1 MPQRHTCGSGFT
13 REEPRSGSGFPIP
26 GADPVKS
33 LDHLSFDN
41 RFARLGDTFSTEV
54 LPDPIAEP
62 RLVVASEAA
71 MRLLDLDPAEAERP
85 VFAELFSGHK
95 LWAEAEP
102 RAMVYSGH
110 QFGSYNPRLGDG
122 RGLLL
127 GEVVNDVGEHW
138 DLHLKGAGQTP
149 YSRMGDGRAVLRSSI
164 REFLASEA
172 LHALGIPSSRAL
184 CVIGSSTPVWRET
197 RESAAMLL
205 RLAQSHV
212 RFGHF
217 EYFYYTKQPEQQR
230 VLLEHVLQQHYPEC
244 LDAEQPFLAM
254 FRTIVERNAELVA
267 RWQAY
272 GFCHGVMN
280 TDNMSILGITFD
292 FGPYAFL
299 DDFDANFICNH
310 SDDRGRYSYA
320 NQVPI
325 AHWNLSALAQALTT
339 VIEVEPLKRTLEL
352 FLPLYQA
359 HYLDLMRRRL
369 GLTCAEDDDM
379 ALVERLLQRMQSG
392 GVDYTLFFRR
402 LGDQPVAEALQQV
415 RNDFIDLAGF
425 DAWGAEYLARCQRE
439 PGNAEGRRAR
449 MHAVNPLYIL
459 RNYLAQKAIEAA
471 EGGDYSEVRRL
482 HQVLSKPFEEQDGM
496 QAYAERPPEWG
507 KHLEISCSS

>member
-1 MPQRHTCGSGFT
+1 MK
-13 REEPRSGSGFPIP
+13 
-26 GADPVKS
+26 A
-33 LDHLSFDN
+33 LDELTFDN
-41 RFARLGDTFSTEV
+41 RFARLGDAFSTTV
-54 LPDPIAEP
+54 LPEPIADP

-71 MRLLDLDPAEAERP
+71 LALLDLDLAQAEQP
-85 VFAELFSGHK
+85 LFAEIFSGHK
-95 LWAEAEP
+95 LWAEADP

-127 GEVVNDVGEHW
+127 GEVYNDAGEHW

-172 LHALGIPSSRAL
+172 LHALSIPTSRAA

-197 RESAAMLL
+197 QERAAMVL

-212 RFGHF
+212 RFGSL
-217 EYFYYTKQPEQQR
+217 EYFFYTKQPEQLKQ
-230 VLLEHVLQQHYPEC
+230 LADHVLSLHYPEC
-244 LDAEQPFLAM
+244 LEQPEPHLAM
-254 FRTIVERNAELVA
+254 FRVIVERQAELIA
-267 RWQAY
+267 KWQAY

-292 FGPYAFL
+292 FGPFAFL
-299 DDFDANFICNH
+299 DDFDQHFVCNH
-310 SDDRGRYSYA
+310 SDHEGRYSFS

-325 AHWNLSALAQALTT
+325 GQWNLSALAQALTPF
-339 VIEVEPLKRTLEL
+339 VSVEDLRGALDL

-369 GLTCAEDDDM
+369 GLTTAEEDD
-379 ALVERLLQRMQSG
+379 AELIARLLQLMQNS
-392 GVDYTLFFRR
+392 GVDYTLFFRQ
-402 LGDQPVAEALQQV
+402 LGEESADVAAGTL
-415 RNDFIDLAGF
+415 RGDFVDMLRF
-425 DAWGAEYLARCQRE
+425 DAWADAYKARIARE
-439 PGNAEGRRAR
+439 PESSQQDRRTR

-459 RNYLAQKAIEAA
+459 RNYLAQRAIEAA
-471 EGGDYSEVRRL
+471 EQGDDSEVRRL
-482 HQVLSKPFEEQDGM
+482 HQVLCTPFDEQPGM
-496 QAYAERPPEWG
+496 EGYAQRPPDWG

>member
-1 MPQRHTCGSGFT
+1 LK
-13 REEPRSGSGFPIP
+13 
-26 GADPVKS
+26 A
-33 LDHLSFDN
+33 LDELIFDN
-41 RFARLGDTFSTEV
+41 RFARLGDAFSTSV
-54 LPDPIAEP
+54 LPEPLAEP
-62 RLVVASEAA
+62 RLVVSSDAA
-71 MRLLDLDPAEAERP
+71 LALLDIDPAQAQLP
-85 VFAELFSGHK
+85 LFAEIFSGHK
-95 LWAEAEP
+95 LWADADP

-127 GEVVNDVGEHW
+127 GEICNEAGQYW

-172 LHALGIPSSRAL
+172 LAALGIPSSRAA
-184 CVIGSSTPVWRET
+184 CVISSSTPVWREKQERGAT
-197 RESAAMLL
+197 VL

-212 RFGHF
+212 RFGSF
-217 EYFYYTKQPEQQR
+217 EYFYYTKQPEQ
-230 VLLEHVLQQHYPEC
+230 LKELADHVLAAHFPQC
-244 LDAEQPFLAM
+244 LEQAEPHLAM
-254 FRTIVERNAELVA
+254 FREIVERNAELIA
-267 RWQAY
+267 KWQAY

-292 FGPYAFL
+292 FGPFAFL
-299 DDFDANFICNH
+299 DDFDQNFVCNH
-310 SDDRGRYSYA
+310 SDHEGRYSYS

-325 AHWNLSALAQALTT
+325 AQWNLSALAQALTPFISVDALRET
-339 VIEVEPLKRTLEL
+339 IDL

-369 GLTCAEDDDM
+369 GLLSAEDNDQELLN
-379 ALVERLLQRMQSG
+379 ALLKLMQAG

-402 LGDQPVAEALQQV
+402 LGDAPAQTALASL
-415 RNDFIDLAGF
+415 RNDFVDLKGF
-425 DAWGAEYLARCQRE
+425 DAWGEQYLARLAREDNDTPAQRQ
-439 PGNAEGRRAR
+439 AR

-459 RNYLAQKAIEAA
+459 RNYLAQQAIDKAED
-471 EGGDYSEVRRL
+471 GDYAEVRRL
-482 HQVLSKPFEEQDGM
+482 HNVLSDPFNEQPGM
-496 QAYAERPPEWG
+496 AGYAQRPPDWG

>member
-1 MPQRHTCGSGFT
+1 MK
-13 REEPRSGSGFPIP
+13 
-26 GADPVKS
+26 A
-33 LDHLSFDN
+33 LDELIFDN
-41 RFARLGDTFSTEV
+41 RFARLGDAFSTHV
-54 LPDPIAEP
+54 LPEPIDAP
-62 RLVVASEAA
+62 RLVVASQSALA
-71 MRLLDLDPAEAERP
+71 LLDLVPEQADLPL
-85 VFAELFSGHK
+85 FAEIFSGHK

-127 GEVVNDVGEHW
+127 GEVYNDAGEHW
-138 DLHLKGAGQTP
+138 DLHLKGAGRTP

-172 LHALGIPSSRAL
+172 LHALGIPSSRAA
-184 CVIGSSTPVWRET
+184 CVVSSSTPVWRET
-197 RESAAMLL
+197 QEHAAMVL

-212 RFGHF
+212 RFGSL
-217 EYFYYTKQPEQQR
+217 EYFFYTKQPEH
-230 VLLEHVLQQHYPEC
+230 LKTLAEHVLTMHYPQC
-244 LDAEQPFLAM
+244 QEQPEPYLAM
-254 FRTIVERNAELVA
+254 FREIVERNAELIA
-267 RWQAY
+267 KWQAY

-292 FGPYAFL
+292 FGPFAFL
-299 DDFDANFICNH
+299 DDFDEHFICNH
-310 SDDRGRYSYA
+310 SDHEGRYSFS

-325 AHWNLSALAQALTT
+325 AQWNLSALAQALTPF
-339 VIEVEPLKRTLEL
+339 VSVEALRETIGL

-369 GLTCAEDDDM
+369 GLTVAEEQDDK
-379 ALVERLLQRMQSG
+379 LISQLLQLMQNS

-402 LGDQPVAEALQQV
+402 LGDQPAAEAL
-415 RNDFIDLAGF
+415 RSLRDDFVDIKGF
-425 DAWGAEYLARCQRE
+425 DGWAEKYQARIALEESGTEQDRQ
-439 PGNAEGRRAR
+439 AR

-459 RNYLAQKAIEAA
+459 RNYLAQNAIAAA
-471 EGGDYSEVRRL
+471 EKGDYEEVRRL
-482 HQVLSKPFEEQDGM
+482 HQVLCTPFTEQPGM
-496 QAYAERPPEWG
+496 QGYAQRPPDWG

>member
-1 MPQRHTCGSGFT
+1 MK
-13 REEPRSGSGFPIP
+13 
-26 GADPVKS
+26 A
-33 LDHLSFDN
+33 LDELIFDN
-41 RFARLGDTFSTEV
+41 RFARLGDAFSTSV
-54 LPDPIAEP
+54 LPEPIAEP
-62 RLVVASEAA
+62 RLVVASDAA
-71 MRLLDLDPAEAERP
+71 LALLDLDPAQAELP
-85 VFAELFSGHK
+85 LFAEIFSGHK
-95 LWAEAEP
+95 LWSEAEP

-127 GEVVNDVGEHW
+127 GEVYNDAGEHW

-172 LHALGIPSSRAL
+172 LHALGIPTSRAA
-184 CVIGSSTPVWRET
+184 CVIGSDTPVWRET
-197 RESAAMLL
+197 QERAAMVL

-212 RFGHF
+212 RYGSL
-217 EYFYYTKQPEQQR
+217 EYFYYTKQPEQ
-230 VLLEHVLQQHYPEC
+230 LKELAEHVLTLHYPQC
-244 LDAEQPFLAM
+244 REQPEPYLAM
-254 FRTIVERNAELVA
+254 FREIVERNAELIA
-267 RWQAY
+267 KWQAY

-292 FGPYAFL
+292 FGPFAFL
-299 DDFDANFICNH
+299 DDFDQHFICNH
-310 SDDRGRYSYA
+310 SDHEGRYSFS

-325 AHWNLSALAQALTT
+325 AQWNLSALAQALTPF
-339 VIEVEPLKRTLEL
+339 ISVEALRETIGL

-369 GLTCAEDDDM
+369 GLTGAEDAD
-379 ALVERLLQRMQSG
+379 AELVARLLQLMQNS

-402 LGDQPVAEALQQV
+402 LGDQPATDAV
-415 RNDFIDLAGF
+415 RRLRDEFIDIKGF
-425 DAWGAEYLARCQRE
+425 DGWAQSYLERITRDGSDNEQERQ
-439 PGNAEGRRAR
+439 AR

-459 RNYLAQKAIEAA
+459 RNYLAQNAIEAA
-471 EGGDYSEVRRL
+471 EKGDYSEVRRL
-482 HQVLSKPFEEQDGM
+482 HTVLCNPFTEQPGM
-496 QAYAERPPEWG
+496 SGYAQRPPDWG

>member
-1 MPQRHTCGSGFT
+1 MK
-13 REEPRSGSGFPIP
+13 
-26 GADPVKS
+26 A
-33 LDHLSFDN
+33 LDELIFDN
-41 RFARLGDTFSTEV
+41 RFARLGDAFSTTV
-54 LPDPIAEP
+54 LPEPIAEP

-71 MRLLDLDPAEAERP
+71 LALLDLDPSQAQLP
-85 VFAELFSGHK
+85 LFAELFSGHK
-95 LWAEAEP
+95 LWSEADP

-127 GEVVNDVGEHW
+127 GEIYNDAGEHW

-172 LHALGIPSSRAL
+172 LHALGIPTSRAA

-197 RESAAMLL
+197 QERAAMVL

-212 RFGHF
+212 RYGSL
-217 EYFYYTKQPEQQR
+217 EYFYYTKQPEQLKEL
-230 VLLEHVLQQHYPEC
+230 VDHVLTLHYPQC
-244 LDAEQPFLAM
+244 QEQPEPYLAM
-254 FRTIVERNAELVA
+254 FREIVERNAELIA
-267 RWQAY
+267 KWQAY

-292 FGPYAFL
+292 FGPFAFL
-299 DDFDANFICNH
+299 DDFDQHFICNH
-310 SDDRGRYSYA
+310 SDHEGRYSYS

-325 AHWNLSALAQALTT
+325 AQWNLSALAQALTPF
-339 VIEVEPLKRTLEL
+339 ISVEALREAIGL
-352 FLPLYQA
+352 FLPLYQT

-369 GLTCAEDDDM
+369 GLTSAEDADEE
-379 ALVERLLQRMQSG
+379 LVGRLLQLMQNS

-402 LGDQPVAEALQQV
+402 LGDEPAADAV
-415 RNDFIDLAGF
+415 RKLRDDFIDIKGF
-425 DAWGAEYLARCQRE
+425 DGWAQAYQERIARDGDDTDQARQT
-439 PGNAEGRRAR
+439 R

-459 RNYLAQKAIEAA
+459 RNYLAQNAIEAA
-471 EGGDYSEVRRL
+471 EKGDYSEVRRL
-482 HQVLSKPFEEQDGM
+482 HSVLCNPFTEQPGM
-496 QAYAERPPEWG
+496 SDYARRPPDWG

>member
-1 MPQRHTCGSGFT
+1 MK
-13 REEPRSGSGFPIP
+13 
-26 GADPVKS
+26 A
-33 LDHLSFDN
+33 LDELTFDN
-41 RFARLGDTFSTEV
+41 RFARLGDAFSTHI
-54 LPDPIAEP
+54 LPEPLDNP
-62 RLVVASEAA
+62 RLVAVSPAA
-71 MRLLDLDPAEAERP
+71 MALLDLDPAIAEEP
-85 VFAELFSGHK
+85 VFAELFGGYK

-127 GEVVNDVGEHW
+127 GEVYNTAGEHW

-184 CVIGSSTPVWRET
+184 CVIGSDTPVWREKQE
-197 RESAAMLL
+197 RGAMVL
-205 RLAQSHV
+205 RMAPSHV

-217 EYFYYTKQPEQQR
+217 EYFYYTKQPEQQKQ
-230 VLLEHVLQQHYPEC
+230 LGEHVLAMHFPEC
-244 LDAEQPFLAM
+244 LEQPEPYLAM
-254 FRTIVERNAELVA
+254 FREIVERNAELIA
-267 RWQAY
+267 KWQAY

-292 FGPYAFL
+292 FGPFAFL
-299 DDFDANFICNH
+299 DDFDAHFICNH
-310 SDDRGRYSYA
+310 SDDQGRYSFS

-325 AHWNLSALAQALTT
+325 GQWNLSALAQALTPF
-339 VIEVEPLKRTLEL
+339 ISVEALRETLGL

-369 GLTCAEDDDM
+369 GLTSAEDDDLK
-379 ALVERLLQRMQSG
+379 LVENLLQLMQAG

-402 LGDQPVAEALQQV
+402 LGNESAALATA
-415 RNDFIDLAGF
+415 RLRDDFIDIKGF
-425 DAWGAEYLARCQRE
+425 DAWADRYKARIARE
-439 PGNAEGRRAR
+439 PDQDESRRKAR

-459 RNYLAQKAIEAA
+459 RNYLAQKAIDAA
-471 EGGDYSEVRRL
+471 ENGDYSEVRQL
-482 HQVLSKPFEEQDGM
+482 HAVLSKPFEEQPGM
-496 QAYAERPPEWG
+496 ERYAERPPEWG

>member
-1 MPQRHTCGSGFT
+1 MK
-13 REEPRSGSGFPIP
+13 
-26 GADPVKS
+26 A
-33 LDHLSFDN
+33 LDELTFDN
-41 RFARLGDTFSTEV
+41 RFARLGDAFSTHV
-54 LPDPIAEP
+54 LPEPLDNP
-62 RLVVASEAA
+62 RLVVASPAA
-71 MRLLDLDPAEAERP
+71 MALLDLDPAIAEEP
-85 VFAELFSGHK
+85 VFAELFGGHK

-127 GEVVNDVGEHW
+127 GEVYNSAGEHW

-172 LHALGIPSSRAL
+172 LQALGIPSSRAL
-184 CVIGSSTPVWRET
+184 CVIGSDTPVWREKQE
-197 RESAAMLL
+197 RGAMLL
-205 RLAQSHV
+205 RMAPSHV

-217 EYFYYTKQPEQQR
+217 EYFYYTRQPEQQKQ
-230 VLLEHVLQQHYPEC
+230 LGEHVLAMHFPEC
-244 LDAEQPFLAM
+244 LEQPEPYLAM
-254 FRTIVERNAELVA
+254 FREIVERNAELIA
-267 RWQAY
+267 KWQAY

-292 FGPYAFL
+292 FGPFAFL

-310 SDDRGRYSYA
+310 SDDQGRYSFS

-325 AHWNLSALAQALTT
+325 GQWNLSALAQALTPF
-339 VIEVEPLKRTLEL
+339 ISVEALRETLGL

-359 HYLDLMRRRL
+359 HYFDLMRRRL
-369 GLTCAEDDDM
+369 GLTCAEDDDQK
-379 ALVERLLQRMQSG
+379 LVESLLQLMQVG
-392 GVDYTLFFRR
+392 GVDYSLFFRR
-402 LGDQPVAEALQQV
+402 LGDEPAALSTARL
-415 RNDFIDLAGF
+415 RNDFIDIKGF
-425 DAWGAEYLARCQRE
+425 DAWAERYQARVARE
-439 PGNAEGRRAR
+439 PDQDESRRKAR

-459 RNYLAQKAIEAA
+459 RNYLAQNAIDAA
-471 EGGDYSEVRRL
+471 ERGDYEEVRRL
-482 HQVLSKPFEEQDGM
+482 HAVLSKPFEEQAGM
-496 QAYAERPPEWG
+496 DRYAERPPEWG